1 MWESVR
7 FGLSAG
13 GTGGYAR
20 ASRTLSHWPV
30 GRADVTYAMLPTR
43 RRTFP
48 RASGGLA
55 RRLPA
60 AVSASLPVSLPV
72 SLPASLLVALPVSL
86 LLGGCLP
93 QYRVP
98 TGAPSAT
105 VRLLTTTDDNTV
117 FTVADPAG
125 CPTPTR
131 PRVLAGTGKQL
142 AAMGREPSLGMAG
155 ASPEPPSRT
164 RERKVEAGHRVYIAV
179 SSSAAPPA
187 PEMRCA
193 AGVSFVPQ
201 PGGQYEIR
209 FARDDAAS
217 VCSARVLR
225 VEARPEGGAA
235 LFQETSQQGFRALR
249 RDYICER
256 PAD

>member
-1 MWESVR
+1 MLATRLRRSPR
-7 FGLSAG
+7 PL
-13 GTGGYAR
+13 AR
-20 ASRTLSHWPV
+20 AVPV
-30 GRADVTYAMLPTR
+30 
-43 RRTFP
+43 
-48 RASGGLA
+48 S
-55 RRLPA
+55 PA
-60 AVSASLPVSLPV
+60 ALGA
-72 SLPASLLVALPVSL
+72 ALIAVL
-86 LLGGCLP
+86 ALGGCLP

-98 TGAPSAT
+98 TGVPSAT

-117 FTVADPAG
+117 FTIADPAG
-125 CPTPTR
+125 CPTPAR

-193 AGVSFVPQ
+193 AGVSFVPE

-209 FARDDAAS
+209 FVRDDAAS

-225 VEARPEGGAA
+225 VEAKPEGGAA
-235 LFQETSQQGFRALR
+235 LFQESTQEGFRALR
-249 RDYICER
+249 REYICER
-256 PAD
+256 LGQ